1 MCPTLM
7 VKRQTSE
14 LCLSKAK
21 TQAAQKAGGRGLV
34 YHNYVTFYLFLVSS
48 IDSLQPT
55 RKPDLYAG

>member
-7 VKRQTSE
+7 VKRQTSG
-14 LCLSKAK
+14 LDLSQAEM
-21 TQAAQKAGGRGLV
+21 QAAQNLGGRSLV